1 MRDIAGDRVDSFR
14 WLLSEKSSAFG
25 GAIRDM
31 WNPTCHGDP
40 GKVSDAE
47 YKCGTDDAG
56 GVHSNSGVPNHAY
69 ALAVDG
75 GAYNGQTV
83 TGMGL
88 DKASNLW
95 WRAQSAYLTPTS
107 DFTDLAD
114 GLEASCVD
122 LTGKPINKVTLGDDD
137 VQPASPITAADC
149 ADLAKVIAATEL
161 RKEPVQCDFQ
171 PLLDPKAP
179 SLCGDGFTSEVRW
192 AEDFEDGLAGWTPSD
207 EVVFTGGIH
216 EPWQSQA
223 VSNHPGKVAF
233 GPAPDEGQCVNGAG
247 DFSSRDSIASPVIA
261 VGDMLAPE
269 ADLRP
274 LGLHRARLRRRQP
287 QGEHQRR
294 RVRGRPGRRVPL
306 QRPRRDRG
314 RRQHQPARG

>member
-1 MRDIAGDRVDSFR
+1 
-14 WLLSEKSSAFG
+14 
-25 GAIRDM
+25 
-31 WNPTCHGDP
+31 
-40 GKVSDAE
+40 
-47 YKCGTDDAG
+47 
-56 GVHSNSGVPNHAY
+56 
-69 ALAVDG
+69 
-75 GAYNGQTV
+75 
-83 TGMGL
+83 MGL

-274 LGLHRARLRRRQP
+274 LG
-287 QGEHQRR
+287 
-294 RVRGRPGRRVPL
+294 RPPSSATTAATSR
-306 QRPRRDRG
+306 
-314 RRQHQPARG
+314 